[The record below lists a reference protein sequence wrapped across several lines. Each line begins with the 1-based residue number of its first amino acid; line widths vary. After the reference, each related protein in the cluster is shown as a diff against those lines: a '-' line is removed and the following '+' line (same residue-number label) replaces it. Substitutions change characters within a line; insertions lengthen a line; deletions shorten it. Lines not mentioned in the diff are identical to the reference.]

1 MANKIPIHRGDVGDS
16 YEPSGSEE
24 EYTEREKH
32 LLQKVRKGRRRDTDP
47 EQELMAF
54 QQNDDDD
61 DEEGEGDDDYDDYDD
76 GGKSILTKYSSLDLE
91 QWNYFEFYPFHMT
104 DNDFDNEDADP
115 TDGIPDARAW
125 GKKRRDFYS
134 TDFVDQDYS
143 SYNAREEELAEQEEN
158 EARSIQ
164 QRLAKQLDEADFS
177 LDVFTVDSA
186 TKAKADKKDKS
197 DDTYLKKDLSTLSQR
212 QKEQLFKKESPEFNG
227 LVQDFKQRMAESV
240 DVLEP
245 TLAYFRENTIEA
257 HPLVDFVSNLNQL
270 ILNYCTNVSF
280 YLVLKAKR
288 IPIKNHPIVKRL
300 VQIRQLLL
308 QLEEKYASTV
318 KPQLDHLLMNIREG
332 KEFTISA
339 ATEADTVVK
348 KPTQKKFRFIQ
359 SIENGAVDKDDNV
372 ENGQVD
378 ESDDDEKKFQ
388 QKLTL
393 AQADSDE
400 EEANNGENGDEG
412 EGEGNEDSERRE
424 ITYQIAKNKG
434 LTPYRKKELRNPR
447 VKHRNKFR
455 KALIRRKG
463 AVRTVRKEIKRY
475 DGEKFGIKASVKKG
489 IKIK

>member
-1 MANKIPIHRGDVGDS
+1 MANKIPIHRGDVNDF
-16 YEPSGSEE
+16 YEPSGSEDDF
-24 EYTEREKH
+24 TEREKH
-32 LLQKVRKGRRRDTDP
+32 LLQKVRKGRRRDVDP

-54 QQNDDDD
+54 QQNDDADD
-61 DEEGEGDDDYDDYDD
+61 DDAEADDGDDFDD
-76 GGKSILTKYSSLDLE
+76 K
-91 QWNYFEFYPFHMT
+91 FEANS
-104 DNDFDNEDADP
+104 DINEDADP
-115 TDGIPDARAW
+115 NDGIPDARAW

-143 SYNAREEELAEQEEN
+143 TYNAREEELAEQEEN

-177 LDVFTVDSA
+177 LDVFNVAS
-186 TKAKADKKDKS
+186 TKQTKADKKKKLD

-212 QKEQLFKKESPEFNG
+212 QKEHLFKKESPEFNG

-240 DVLEP
+240 NVLQP
-245 TLAYFRENTIEA
+245 TLSYFSENTSNA

-308 QLEEKYASTV
+308 QLEEKYASAV
-318 KPQLDHLLMNIREG
+318 KPQLVRLLANISDG
-332 KEFTISA
+332 TEFTIAA
-339 ATEADTVVK
+339 ATETDIVVK
-348 KPTQKKFRFIQ
+348 KPTHKKLRFVQ
-359 SIENGAVDKDDNV
+359 SIENGAAIDEDDNDI
-372 ENGQVD
+372 E
-378 ESDDDEKKFQ
+378 FQ
-388 QKLTL
+388 QKLKLT
-393 AQADSDE
+393 QSVSDE
-400 EEANNGENGDEG
+400 EGNANDDDGEADPDADAEG
-412 EGEGNEDSERRE
+412 IERRE

-447 VKHRNKFR
+447 VKHRNKYR

>member
-1 MANKIPIHRGDVGDS
+1 MANKIPIHRGDVNDF

-32 LLQKVRKGRRRDTDP
+32 LLQKVRRGGRRDADL

-54 QQNDDDD
+54 QQNDIDNDDD
-61 DEEGEGDDDYDDYDD
+61 DEKVDGNEYDDYDQA
-76 GGKSILTKYSSLDLE
+76 GKCPDDWQRLMCAYDFFFSLAD
-91 QWNYFEFYPFHMT
+91 
-104 DNDFDNEDADP
+104 DDDFDGEDAEP

-143 SYNAREEELAEQEEN
+143 SYNAREEELADQEEI

-177 LDVFTVDSA
+177 LDVFAVKPT
-186 TKAKADKKDKS
+186 TKGKIDRRDKS
-197 DDTYLKKDLSTLSQR
+197 DIYLKRDLSTLSQR
-212 QKEQLFKKESPEFNG
+212 QNEQLFKKESPEFDG
-227 LVQDFKQRMAESV
+227 LVHDSKQRMAESV

-245 TLAYFRENTIEA
+245 TLTYFRENGIST

-288 IPIKNHPIVKRL
+288 IPIKNHPILKRL
-300 VQIRQLLL
+300 VEIRQLLL
-308 QLEEKYASTV
+308 QLEDKYTLLV
-318 KPQLDHLLMNIREG
+318 KPQLVQLLTHIREG
-332 KEFTISA
+332 KEFTISIA
-339 ATEADTVVK
+339 AERETAVTT
-348 KPTQKKFRFIQ
+348 PTHKKFRFIE
-359 SIENGAVDKDDNV
+359 SMESGAVAEESSDAV
-372 ENGQVD
+372 ENA
-378 ESDDDEKKFQ
+378 EASEEDDIDFQ
-388 QKLTL
+388 QTLKL
-393 AQADSDE
+393 AQSDSDE
-400 EEANNGENGDEG
+400 EKADEKIENGDE
-412 EGEGNEDSERRE
+412 EDEESQRRE

-434 LTPYRKKELRNPR
+434 LTPFRKKELRNPR

>member
-1 MANKIPIHRGDVGDS
+1 MANKIPIHRGDVNDF
-16 YEPSGSEE
+16 YEPSGSED

-32 LLQKVRKGRRRDTDP
+32 LLQKVRRGRRRDADP

-61 DEEGEGDDDYDDYDD
+61 DEDGDNEHDNYDQAGKCPDGWQRLMCAYDFLFSLADDD
-76 GGKSILTKYSSLDLE
+76 
-91 QWNYFEFYPFHMT
+91 
-104 DNDFDNEDADP
+104 DFNGEDAEP

-143 SYNAREEELAEQEEN
+143 SYNAREEELADQEEI

-164 QRLAKQLDEADFS
+164 QRLAKQLEEADFS
-177 LDVFTVDSA
+177 LDVFAVEPT
-186 TKAKADKKDKS
+186 TKGKADKRDKS
-197 DDTYLKKDLSTLSQR
+197 DIYLKRDLSSLSQR
-212 QKEQLFKKESPEFNG
+212 QKEHLFKKESPEFDG
-227 LVQDFKQRMAESV
+227 LVHDSKQRMAESV

-245 TLAYFRENTIEA
+245 TLTYFRENALST

-288 IPIKNHPIVKRL
+288 IPIKNHPILKRL
-300 VQIRQLLL
+300 VEIRQLLL
-308 QLEEKYASTV
+308 QLEEKYTPLV
-318 KPQLDHLLMNIREG
+318 KPQLEKLLTNIREG
-332 KEFTISA
+332 KEFTISV
-339 ATEADTVVK
+339 ATDTETAVK
-348 KPTQKKFRFIQ
+348 KPTHKKLRFVE
-359 SIENGAVDKDDNV
+359 SIENGAAAEESSDAD
-372 ENGQVD
+372 ENA
-378 ESDDDEKKFQ
+378 EASEDDDIDFQ
-388 QKLTL
+388 QKLKL
-393 AQADSDE
+393 VQSDSDE
-400 EEANNGENGDEG
+400 EKTDEGKENGDE
-412 EGEGNEDSERRE
+412 EGEESQRRE

-434 LTPYRKKELRNPR
+434 LTPFRKKELRNPR

>member
-1 MANKIPIHRGDVGDS
+1 MANKIPIHRGDVNDL
-16 YEPSGSEE
+16 YEPSGSED

-47 EQELMAF
+47 QKELMAF

-61 DEEGEGDDDYDDYDD
+61 GDDDGDYDD
-76 GGKSILTKYSSLDLE
+76 
-91 QWNYFEFYPFHMT
+91 
-104 DNDFDNEDADP
+104 FDDEDADP
-115 TDGIPDARAW
+115 NDGIPDARAW

-164 QRLAKQLDEADFS
+164 QRLAKQLEEADFS
-177 LDVFTVDSA
+177 LDVFAVDAA
-186 TKAKADKKDKS
+186 TKSKAEKKARS
-197 DDTYLKKDLSTLSQR
+197 VDTYLKKDLSTLSQR
-212 QKEQLFKKESPEFNG
+212 QKEQLFKKESPEFDG
-227 LVQDFKQRMAESV
+227 LVQDFKQRMSESKN
-240 DVLEP
+240 VLEP
-245 TLAYFRENTIEA
+245 TLAYFRQNAIGA

-318 KPQLDHLLMNIREG
+318 RPQLEQLLTNIREG
-332 KEFTISA
+332 KEFTISVV
-339 ATEADTVVK
+339 TETETVVK
-348 KPTQKKFRFIQ
+348 KPTHKKLRFVQ
-359 SIENGAVDKDDNV
+359 TIENGVAGEDGSDGEELADAS
-372 ENGQVD
+372 E
-378 ESDDDEKKFQ
+378 DDDIEFQ
-388 QKLTL
+388 QKLKL
-393 AQADSDE
+393 AHSDSDE
-400 EEANNGENGDEG
+400 EEAEEGQEEDGEEGD
-412 EGEGNEDSERRE
+412 GNDESERRE

-434 LTPYRKKELRNPR
+434 LTPYRRKELRNPR

>member
-1 MANKIPIHRGDVGDS
+1 MANKIPIHRGDVNDF
-16 YEPSGSEE
+16 YDPSGSED

-32 LLQKVRKGRRRDTDP
+32 LLQKVRKGRRRHTDP

-54 QQNDDDD
+54 QQNEDNDDDD
-61 DEEGEGDDDYDDYDD
+61 DVGDDDDFDDN
-76 GGKSILTKYSSLDLE
+76 GMSLIELSPE
-91 QWNYFEFYPFHMT
+91 TINKIVFFFSA

-115 TDGIPDARAW
+115 NDGIPDARAW

-158 EARSIQ
+158 EARAIQ

-177 LDVFTVDSA
+177 LDVFVIDSA
-186 TKAKADKKDKS
+186 KKAKADKKDKS
-197 DDTYLKKDLSTLSQR
+197 IDTYLKKDLSTLSQR
-212 QKEQLFKKESPEFNG
+212 QKEQLFKKESPEFDG
-227 LVQDFKQRMAESV
+227 LVQDFKQRMTESV
-240 DVLEP
+240 NVLEP
-245 TLAYFRENTIEA
+245 TLTYFRENAIVT

-318 KPQLDHLLMNIREG
+318 KPQLEQLLTNIREG
-332 KEFTISA
+332 KEFTISVEA
-339 ATEADTVVK
+339 ETEIVAK
-348 KPTQKKFRFIQ
+348 KPTHKKLRFVQ
-359 SIENGAVDKDDNV
+359 AIENDAVAKNGDDSDGEAQAEV
-372 ENGQVD
+372 SDV
-378 ESDDDEKKFQ
+378 DDDDKEFQ
-388 QKLTL
+388 QKLKMNQT
-393 AQADSDE
+393 DSDE
-400 EEANNGENGDEG
+400 QDAKDGEEDGKDEDGNDEN
-412 EGEGNEDSERRE
+412 ERRE
-424 ITYQIAKNKG
+424 ITYQISKNKG
-434 LTPYRKKELRNPR
+434 LTPYRRKELRNPR